1 MNPDKQNEIL
11 ESAVRLLADRCPRLT
26 KMCYWAGTSAIA
38 LDELHHRQSFDLDFH
53 TAAALADVRPIL
65 TEIEHAFPGGFEV
78 VEVPD
83 EFGNGFRGILT
94 LPDGERITIEVL
106 SNYEDVPDEQLV
118 ESGVA
123 PKLRRVS
130 WARYLA
136 DKIQCIAERN
146 EARDL
151 FDVLAVL
158 RNRPEAE
165 NTVKKLLAAQ
175 DALLIAERLCG
186 WSDDDIEKDLQAYE
200 DVRAADSKEAR
211 DLLLKWLGE
220 LENSVQENAE

>member
-1 MNPDKQNEIL
+1 MNPIVSDKIKRR
-11 ESAVRLLADRCPRLT
+11 ES
-26 KMCYWAGTSAIA
+26 
-38 LDELHHRQSFDLDFH
+38 
-53 TAAALADVRPIL
+53 PIS
-65 TEIEHAFPGGFEV
+65 
-78 VEVPD
+78 
-83 EFGNGFRGILT
+83 RS
-94 LPDGERITIEVL
+94 R
-106 SNYEDVPDEQLV
+106 LV
-118 ESGVA
+118 ESTVA

-165 NTVKKLLAAQ
+165 DTVRELLAAQ

-186 WSDDDIEKDLQAYE
+186 WSDDDIERDLRAYE
-200 DVRAADSKEAR
+200 DVCADDSKEAR
-211 DLLLKWLGE
+211 DLLLKWLRE
-220 LENSVQENAE
+220 LENPGKENAE